1 LICLKEQKGN
11 SGLKNLAEQKPV
23 LAFETSENLCGVC
36 IYFSDEKYFFT
47 SINLKHS
54 HSEKI
59 FEATE
64 WLFKISGIE
73 PANLDS
79 IAVSEG
85 PGSFTGLRIGFS
97 AAKGIAYGANL
108 PIVPVPTFE
117 ALAYQLANIKSDGE
131 EFIISNK
138 VNKEEVY
145 FAKFQ
150 IRGNNYIF
158 VEDLSIL
165 TNDLFIKKANGYQV
179 FGNSATL
186 AGKNSDF
193 PFVPDPLFIAKWAVK
208 FGGEKKIF
216 QYDFLE
222 PNYLK
227 DFIIKEK

>member
-1 LICLKEQKGN
+1 MDDN
-11 SGLKNLAEQKPV
+11 KPV

-36 IYFSDEKYFFT
+36 IYFSDDKYFSS

-59 FEATE
+59 FETTE
-64 WLFKISGIE
+64 WLFNIAGIK
-73 PANLDS
+73 PVDLDS

-97 AAKGIAYGANL
+97 AAKGIAYGVNI
-108 PIVPVPTFE
+108 PIVPVPTYE
-117 ALAYQLANIKSDGE
+117 AFAFQLAAIKNEND

-158 VEDLSIL
+158 TEDLTIL
-165 TNDLFIKKANGYQV
+165 RNDLFIEKALGCKV
-179 FGNSATL
+179 FGNSAVL
-186 AGKNSDF
+186 LGRDVVIPSA
-193 PFVPDPLFIAKWAVK
+193 PDPLFIAKWALQ
-208 FGGEKKIF
+208 FGNEKKTF
-216 QYDFLE
+216 KYDFLE

-227 DFIIKEK
+227 NFIVKEKHK